1 MVDLRSSLFV
11 IGLLL
16 IVLALSMTL
25 PAIADASANGDVWH
39 VFITSAG
46 ATLFVGV
53 SLALAFRKSNFQLN
67 LKETF
72 ILTTASW
79 LAVTLFASLPLWFSS
94 PQFSMTDAFFEAMS
108 GLTTTGS
115 TVMSDLDQAPRGIL
129 LWRAILQW
137 LGGIGIIVMAVA
149 VLPILRVGGMQLF
162 RTESSDHSQKIL
174 PRAAPIAGWIALTY
188 FALTLLWATALWF
201 AGMGKFDAIC
211 HAMTTMSTGGF
222 STSDGSIGDFNEAA
236 IDWIIIGGMLVGGM
250 PFILYLRAM
259 RGDFGVLIRDTQIQ
273 WFIGF
278 CILSA
283 LIMTAWLWYHME
295 APPVA
300 AIRYATFNTVSVIT
314 GTGFTTAPY
323 DQWGSFAITVLFF
336 LMFVGGCTGSTTGGI
351 KVFRYQVLLSSARV
365 ELTHLIRPHAV
376 IAPRYNGEPIPDG
389 IANAV
394 RGFFFVFFAG
404 FAVTALALGLQGYDF
419 ITSTSGA
426 ATAIANVGPGLG
438 PLIGPTS
445 NFSLLSDSAK
455 WILSAAMLLGR
466 LELFTVLVL
475 FIPSFW
481 RE

>member
-1 MVDLRSSLFV
+1 V

-16 IVLALSMTL
+16 IILALSMTL
-25 PAIADASANGDVWH
+25 PAIADAASQGVVWP
-39 VFITSAG
+39 VFIISSAT
-46 ATLFVGV
+46 TLFVGV
-53 SLALAFRKSNFQLN
+53 SLALAFRRPSFQLS

-79 LAVTLFASLPLWFSS
+79 LTITLFASLPLWFSS
-94 PQFSMTDAFFEAMS
+94 PQLSITDAFFEAMS

-115 TVMSDLDQAPRGIL
+115 TVMSDLDKAPRGIL

-162 RTESSDHSQKIL
+162 RTESSDHSQKLL
-174 PRAAPIAGWIALTY
+174 PRTAPIAGWITLTY
-188 FALTLLWATALWF
+188 VGLTLVWATALWL
-201 AGMGKFDAIC
+201 AGMGKFDAVC
-211 HAMTTMSTGGF
+211 HAMTTIATGGF
-222 STSDGSIGDFNEAA
+222 STSDGSIGHFNKAA
-236 IDWIIIGGMLVGGM
+236 IDWIVIAGMLVGGM
-250 PFILYLRAM
+250 PFILYLRAV
-259 RGDFGVLIRDTQIQ
+259 RGDLAALVRDSQVQ

-278 CILSA
+278 CIVSS
-283 LIMTAWLWYHME
+283 LIMTAWLCYHME
-295 APPVA
+295 APPLI
-300 AIRYATFNTVSVIT
+300 AIRYAAFNTVSVIT
-314 GTGFTTAPY
+314 GTGYITAPY
-323 DQWGSFAITVLFF
+323 DQWGSFAVTVLFF

-351 KVFRYQVLLSSARV
+351 KVFRYQVLLNSARI
-365 ELTHLIRPHAV
+365 ELTRLIRPHV
-376 IAPRYNGEPIPDG
+376 VMTPRFNGEPIPSG

-394 RGFFFVFFAG
+394 RSFFFVFFAG
-404 FAVTALALGLQGYDF
+404 FIVTALALGLHGYDF

-438 PLIGPTS
+438 PLIGPEN
-445 NFSLLSDSAK
+445 NFASLSDSAT
-455 WILSAAMLLGR
+455 WLLSAAMLLGR